1 MTELEA
7 ALAYAAAGIPVF
19 PCDPNSKQPLVT
31 SDVKGEGGLKLA
43 TLQEPR
49 IRQWWQTWPAAMVA
63 MRTGSRESGGAGI
76 FVVDIDP
83 PEGKTAEIVLAELV
97 NYLAELRAQSAEGS
111 VSEFTAT
118 LDSARTYAL
127 PDCPMVKTPRGGLHL
142 WFQTPLDLQIRNRA
156 NVLKV
161 RAPGVDVRGDDGYV
175 IVPPSVRRGPRAIEE
190 RCDGVAY
197 QFELSPLGAPVPPAP
212 AELLRLVLER
222 HDEPKRTRA
231 AGTRATTADAVVDGS
246 ARSEAQQRYALSALD
261 AELANVRAAKKGHRN
276 HTLNAAALSLGK
288 LIPHGLLHEGVV
300 RDLLFQAAE
309 VCGLVKDDGAK
320 AAEDTIESGLR
331 AGMATP
337 RDLSDVG
344 RLAGRSSLRPP
355 PPGDDD
361 RPLTPRSP
369 MREGQPD
376 GSEARDE
383 DDAPPPPSGPPG
395 GGEGADGGD
404 GGGSGVDPEKLA
416 RAMLERCNDAGNAE
430 RLRIWFGEDFLNV
443 DIAEQLNSASGIH
456 VFDGRRWNNLEGG
469 RKVQNFA
476 KKVAELIQ
484 FEADAM
490 QLTEAELKVC
500 QEWGRATAEY
510 QELLKAKVAGEDYD
524 EARLEAL
531 RQLGDDAQAARRALG
546 SRRGQRRKFS
556 VSSGNGGK
564 LSNMIWWALPDC
576 TFQPDKMD
584 ADPLAM
590 NCQNGTLRAV
600 KDDKGEWSF
609 RLDPHDRADKIT
621 KLMEV
626 DYDPEARAPLFE
638 AFIERFQPGKERREF
653 LQLWH
658 GLGLTAL
665 TEQAFV
671 LNYGTGANGKTTF
684 IEALARLQGNYS
696 QTLPAEALV
705 GDQQRRGDQATP
717 EFARL
722 LGARLVRCAE
732 LPRGQNFRESTI
744 KMLTGGDLIPVRQ
757 LHGKFW
763 DLKPVFKAVGFCNER
778 PDISGVDE
786 GIWRRVKLVDW
797 KVTIPPEERRPINDV
812 LAEFDQERAG
822 ILNWLLAGLKRYLD
836 EGFQV
841 PEEIR
846 EATLAYREDNDPVGS
861 FLNACVHHGKDKAEL
876 VEGRNVSARAMYNA
890 YQAYCHANSVRV
902 FTQKSFAQ
910 ILTQKG
916 FVRRR
921 AHLVEYLDCV
931 LHDVPADPDA
941 IRYGGRPMEHVE
953 FHDDAAAEY
962 ERKVTSTVDNPPPPA
977 TP

>member
-7 ALAYAAAGIPVF
+7 ALAYAAAGMPVF
-19 PCDPNSKQPLVT
+19 PCNPDSKQPLIT

-43 TLQEPR
+43 TLQEAR

-63 MRTGSRESGGAGI
+63 MRTGSKESGGAGI
-76 FVVDIDP
+76 FVIDIDP
-83 PEGKTAEIVLAELV
+83 PEGKTAEVVLAELV
-97 NYLAELRAQSAEGS
+97 NYLAELRAQSAEGN
-111 VSEFTAT
+111 VVEFVRT
-118 LDSARTYAL
+118 LDSARTYSL
-127 PDCPMVKTPRGGLHL
+127 PDCPLVRTPRGGLHL
-142 WFQTPLDLQIRNRA
+142 WFATPPEISIRNRA

-161 RAPGVDVRGDDGYV
+161 RAPGIDVRGDDGYV
-175 IVPPSVRRGPRAIEE
+175 IVPPSVRRGPRAVQE

-212 AELLRLVLER
+212 AELLRLVLEK
-222 HDEPKRTRA
+222 HDEPKRTR
-231 AGTRATTADAVVDGS
+231 GGATTADAIGDSS
-246 ARSEAQQRYALSALD
+246 ARSEAQRRYALSALD
-261 AELANVRAAKKGHRN
+261 YELASVRGAKKGHRN

-288 LIPHGLLHEGVV
+288 LIPHGLLIETAV

-309 VCGLVKDDGAK
+309 ACGLVKDDGAK
-320 AAEDTIESGLR
+320 AAEDTIDSGLR

-344 RLAGRSSLRPP
+344 RLAGRGSKRPP
-355 PPGDDD
+355 PPDDSD
-361 RPLTPRSP
+361 RPMTPQPLLQKS
-369 MREGQPD
+369 QPD
-376 GSEARDE
+376 FGEARGE
-383 DDAPPPPSGPPG
+383 DDEPPPPSGPPG
-395 GGEGADGGD
+395 GE
-404 GGGSGVDPEKLA
+404 GGSGEGDGEGEGIDPEKLA
-416 RAMLERCNDAGNAE
+416 RAMEERCNDSGNAA

-443 DIAEQLNSASGIH
+443 EVAEQLNSAVGIH
-456 VFDGRRWNNLEGG
+456 VFDGKRWNDLEGG
-469 RKVQNFA
+469 RNVQNFA

-484 FEADAM
+484 AEANALQM
-490 QLTEAELKVC
+490 TEVELTAC
-500 QEWGRATAEY
+500 REWGKATAEY
-510 QELLKAKVAGEDYD
+510 KELLRVKEAGEDFD
-524 EARLEAL
+524 VERFAVLD
-531 RQLGDDAQAARRALG
+531 QLAKDAQAARRALG
-546 SRRGQRRKFS
+546 SRRGQRRKFAL
-556 VSSGNGGK
+556 SSGNAGR
-564 LSNMIWWALPDC
+564 LANMIWWALPDC
-576 TFQPDKMD
+576 TFQPEAMD
-584 ADPLAM
+584 IDPLAI
-590 NCQNGTLRAV
+590 NCRNGTLRAV
-600 KDDKGEWSF
+600 RDEKGAWSF

-638 AFIERFQPGKERREF
+638 AFIERFQPGRERREF

-684 IEALARLQGNYS
+684 IEALARLHGDYA

-717 EFARL
+717 ELARL
-722 LGARLVRCAE
+722 RGARLVRCAE

-744 KMLTGGDLIPVRQ
+744 KMLTGGDMIPVRQ

-763 DLKPVFKAVGFCNER
+763 DLKPVFKAVGFCNEK

-786 GIWRRVKLVDW
+786 GIWRRVMLVDW
-797 KVTIPPEERRPINDV
+797 KVTIPVEERRPINDV

-836 EGFQV
+836 NGFYV

-861 FLNACVHHGKDKAEL
+861 FINACVHHGKAKAEL
-876 VEGRNVSARAMYNA
+876 VEGKNVSARVMYNA

-921 AHLVEYLDCV
+921 AHLVEYLDCI
-931 LHDVPADPDA
+931 LHDVPDDPDLQN
-941 IRYGGRPMEHVE
+941 RFHGRASDHVE
-953 FHDDAAAEY
+953 FHDQRAGAY
-962 ERKVTSTVDNPPPPA
+962 QQVVDNVPPSQSP
-977 TP
+977 